1 MCGRYVITNPVVKT
15 EKLVKSAIQVENN
28 ENYNAHPYQK
38 LPVIKKYKNGNTLEN
53 LKWGLIPGWAKNKD
67 FKALINARLETI
79 DEKVSFKKL
88 IKVFRCVAV
97 ADGFYEWK
105 REEKEKIPHY
115 FTREDKKPIF
125 FAGIYESD
133 QFCLITE
140 EAAPNI
146 KDIHHRQPVI
156 LNSTDVN
163 RYLNLEVSGSSFLRE
178 CKKPNLIFY
187 EVTKDVNKPTNN
199 NASLVKK
206 FSGKKLDFKVKNNY
220 GN

>member
-1 MCGRYVITNPVVKT
+1 MCGRYVVTNPVSKT
-15 EKLVKSAIQVENN
+15 QKIIKSAIQVEDL

-53 LKWGLIPGWAKNKD
+53 LKWGLVPNWAKNKD

-79 DEKVSFKKL
+79 DEKISFKKL
-88 IKVFRCVAV
+88 IKNFRCVAV

-105 REEKEKIPHY
+105 RKEKEKIPHY
-115 FTREDKKPIF
+115 FSRVDKKPIF

-140 EAAPNI
+140 EATENI

-156 LNSTDVN
+156 LNQTDVN
-163 RYLNLEVSGSSFLRE
+163 RYLNLEISGSGFLKE
-178 CKKPNLIFY
+178 CKKPNLLFHK
-187 EVTKDVNKPTNN
+187 VSKDVNKPSNN
-199 NASLVKK
+199 VASLIQK
-206 FSGKKLDFKVKNNY
+206 SSN
-220 GN
+220 